1 MIPPDRPEG
10 GRRRRRIAF
19 AVAAAALVLV
29 AVGICLHP
37 GFQAAIG
44 SWSVSGIKDRL
55 IALGPWAWAFS
66 AFLMLLQAI
75 VAPLPAFVITIA
87 NGFVFG
93 WFWGGVLSLLSA
105 TFAAHI
111 CFEVARALGRPAMER
126 WAGKSIIDGADRFFE
141 RHGVWAI
148 LVARLLPFVPFDPI
162 SYAAGLTSTGRLAF
176 LGANL
181 AGQLPATFVYSTIG
195 SRLEDGNLPWQ
206 AVAVLALAAVAVS
219 IVAWMRGKV
228 TPSSGGPP
236 A

>member
-1 MIPPDRPEG
+1 MAI
-10 GRRRRRIAF
+10 
-19 AVAAAALVLV
+19 AAAVLVL
-29 AVGICLHP
+29 AAIGTCLHP
-37 GFQAAIG
+37 AFQAAVG

-75 VAPLPAFVITIA
+75 VSPLPAFVITIA

-93 WFWGGVLSLLSA
+93 WLRGAVLSLLSA
-105 TFAAHI
+105 TLAAHV

-126 WAGKSIIDGADRFFE
+126 WVGRPIIAGADRFFE

-162 SYAAGLTSTGRLAF
+162 SYVAGLTSTRRLAF

-181 AGQLPATFVYSTIG
+181 LGQLPATLVYSTIG
-195 SRLEDGNLPWQ
+195 SQLEGGSLPWQ
-206 AVAVLALAAVAVS
+206 AVAGLVLAAVAVS
-219 IVAWMRGKV
+219 ITAWVRGRV